1 MKRIRTDAAISL
13 IASRPF
19 AVLAGAGVSC
29 GWPSNLPTAGPIIDC
44 LMEALSPQ
52 QDARPKAPPFEL
64 ATEFLAR
71 STGGDVSFLRFLGQC
86 RSPNTLHHFLAACV
100 IDGHSVITANFDE
113 LIEEALRRRG
123 VRPAVV
129 ATTARFRNALRRPPR
144 FPVWKIHGSFEDEG
158 RRDIS
163 DSIRATLTAVTQS
176 GLGFEWEPAR
186 LRLLQK
192 LLLGR
197 VLLVLGYSGSD
208 DLDILPALLATSRFA
223 GIVWIRHDGDAP
235 LTACRWD
242 APSNASDERGR
253 QFLNLVVE
261 RNLAPR
267 VIEVTGSTHRFVT
280 RLSERL
286 GYRPPVHLD
295 REFLVDWR
303 RGIQRWARRHFQ
315 VLADRWEWLAYV
327 WAANQRY
334 EKELLA
340 SKRALALERRR
351 AQQGRRFYNVGKAYA
366 RTLQHE
372 AAREAFRRALEVS
385 HRGTGPLL
393 RLGTLAA
400 LAAIEARLHR
410 PKEAVRY
417 ARRALAMTM
426 RRRIFAAELAPAHC
440 ALAMADLAAGRNRSA
455 LRRLTSRALP
465 SFQRLGDLRGY
476 IYAAEQV
483 ATIQSRLHMHATAV
497 RTTER
502 ALAYARASRD
512 AHEIGYAHIF
522 CAGAFGKSRRW
533 AEAEAHAK
541 AALRVAAA
549 SGLGLLAIRAYRYLA
564 WIHADSASYQRA
576 ARFYERV
583 LRHDSVHRT
592 DEYPETLTNLACV
605 YMKLHRTRAGLRLFR
620 SAERSL
626 AARKNRVARHTLHR
640 FAFVTCLG
648 EARHLVSVDRRRSA
662 LRLLEEAFRHAR
674 KAGDMRRMKE
684 CQREVER
691 IGRAT
696 GRRKLGRLEV
706 RIPEPPGAS
715 REEAYVKRR
724 KVLA

>member
-1 MKRIRTDAAISL
+1 MKRTQTDAAISL

-52 QDARPKAPPFEL
+52 QGARPKAPPFEL
-64 ATEFLAR
+64 AMEFLAR

-100 IDGHSVITANFDE
+100 INGHPVITANFDG

-123 VRPAVV
+123 VRPTVV

-186 LRLLQK
+186 LRLLHK
-192 LLLGR
+192 LLSGR

-208 DLDILPALLATSRFA
+208 DLDILPALLATSGFA

-242 APSNASDERGR
+242 ATSNASDERGR
-253 QFLNLVVE
+253 QFLNLVVG
-261 RNLAPR
+261 RDPAPR
-267 VIEVTGSTHRFVT
+267 VIEVTGSTHRFVA

-286 GYRPPVHLD
+286 GYRPTVHLD
-295 REFLVDWR
+295 SEFRFDWP
-303 RGIQRWARRHFQ
+303 RGIQRWARRHFRA
-315 VLADRWEWLAYV
+315 LADRWEWLAYV

-334 EKELLA
+334 EKELHA

-351 AQQGRRFYNVGKAYA
+351 AQLGRRFYNVGKAYTRA
-366 RTLQHE
+366 LRHE
-372 AAREAFRRALEVS
+372 AAHEAFRRALEVS
-385 HRGTGPLL
+385 RRGTGPLL

-400 LAAIEARLHR
+400 LAAVEARLHR

-417 ARRALAMTM
+417 ARRALAMTT
-426 RRRIFAAELAPAHC
+426 RRRIFAAELAPAYY
-440 ALAMADLAAGRNRSA
+440 ALAMADLAAGRDRSA
-455 LRRLTSRALP
+455 LRRLGSRVLP
-465 SFQRLGDLRGY
+465 SFQCLGDLRGY
-476 IYAAEQV
+476 IAAAEQV
-483 ATIQSRLHMHATAV
+483 SVIQRRLHMHAAAV
-497 RTTER
+497 RTAER

-512 AHEIGYAHIF
+512 AHEIGHAHIF
-522 CAGAFGKSRRW
+522 CARAFGETRRW
-533 AEAEAHAK
+533 AEAEAHAN

-549 SGLGLLAIRAYRYLA
+549 SSLGLLAIHAYRYLA
-564 WIHADSASYQRA
+564 WIHADSGSYRRA

-583 LRHDSVHRT
+583 LRHDFAHRT
-592 DEYPETLTNLACV
+592 DEYPKTLTNLACV
-605 YMKLHRTRAGLRLFR
+605 YMKLHRARAGLRLFR

-626 AARKNRVARHTLHR
+626 AARKLGIAAQALHR

-648 EARHLVSVDRRRSA
+648 EARHLMSVGRRRSA
-662 LRLLEEAFRHAR
+662 LRLLEEAFQHAR
-674 KAGDMRRMKE
+674 KAGDMRRMKR
-684 CQREVER
+684 CLREVER

-696 GRRKLGRLEV
+696 DRPHLSRLEV
-706 RIPEPPGAS
+706 RI
-715 REEAYVKRR
+715 
-724 KVLA
+724 